1 MTYYDDIGEAYTWA
15 VELPVAAVS
24 LDFLG
29 VPGSVLGSDTAA
41 LIDKHGFPSDKRLG
55 AGVVDG
61 RSVWADGE
69 SAPNLVAALIAKARP
84 RPRRPAAPCPCGIQ
98 LPGCGAGWWNGAAG
112 LGLRGPDRF
121 GSAGCTVPVLGPSTG
136 KRHGGRRRRAK
147 PACQGQGRAFAEMHG
162 RQPAADGARAAAQG
176 VKHISV
182 QSSVSLQHL
191 PYNKELEQELPAEIV
206 GRLAFAK
213 QKLAEVVA
221 AAKSAEGVKP
231 VGLTSALP
239 TVGAPPPPR
248 MPPPR
253 GRAGPLQL

>member
-1 MTYYDDIGEAYTWA
+1 M
-15 VELPVAAVS
+15 P
-24 LDFLG
+24 F
-29 VPGSVLGSDTAA
+29 
-41 LIDKHGFPSDKRLG
+41 
-55 AGVVDG
+55 
-61 RSVWADGE
+61 
-69 SAPNLVAALIAKARP
+69 
-84 RPRRPAAPCPCGIQ
+84 GIQ
-98 LPGCGAGWWNGAAG
+98 LPGCSAGWWNGAARSP
-112 LGLRGPDRF
+112 LRESWSLWIRWVRCA
-121 GSAGCTVPVLGPSTG
+121 SAGTKHWKEAWRPTAAGQASVPRPGEGFRRDAWSAAS
-136 KRHGGRRRRAK
+136 GRRR
-147 PACQGQGRAFAEMHG
+147 GSG
-162 RQPAADGARAAAQG
+162 AAQG